1 MLDTLA
7 LILDLGIVLIIVL
20 QIVLLLRKSKVDL
33 PVELLMR
40 LDAVEQSSRA
50 TLQAAAK
57 NEGALEG
64 VTQQMRGFTQTTT
77 TSLEAMRH
85 AVDEKLA
92 QTVAE
97 SRQGRA
103 EILTSFHGFEGK
115 LEQRLGGMDISLGNR
130 FEALQASTSASLEA
144 SRQAVDDKLAQ
155 TIAESRQGRAELLT
169 SFQGFEN
176 KLEQRLG
183 GMDASLGNRFEA
195 LQVRTSASLEI
206 NRQAVDE
213 KLAQTV
219 DESRQGRAE
228 LMTAF
233 HGFESKL
240 EQRLGGFDAA
250 LTQRLDALQLTV
262 AGRLDE
268 TTRGL
273 LAHLAQAQS
282 DAVTA
287 RKELN
292 DALTGFRAELKTA
305 VGALASETMKSREA
319 MAESVR
325 LFDARIQERFEAL
338 TGATRQTL
346 ESLKT
351 DINSQL
357 GVMSTALKDQL
368 EGNSYQIKNQFS
380 SLQESV
386 SQQLAGMVQGSQQ
399 NAEQLRVALNERLA
413 AIQHDNTTKLEEMR
427 RTVDEKLHATLEQR
441 LGESFKL
448 VSERLEQ
455 VQAGLGEMKT
465 LAGSVGDLKRV
476 MTNVKSR
483 GTWGEMQLG
492 AIIENVL
499 TLDQF
504 GKNVKTVPNSNEQ
517 VEFAIRL
524 PGKHEEHPIWLPI
537 DSKYPVEH
545 YQRLMDAYDAADK
558 VTILQA
564 GNAFESSM
572 KLEAKKIVSKYISPP
587 HTTDFAILYLPTEGL
602 FAEVIRRP
610 GLVEAIQ
617 NDCRVM
623 ITGPAN
629 LAAMLNSLQ
638 MGFKTLAIEK
648 RSSEV
653 WSLLGMVKTEFSK
666 FGDIVDAT
674 KKSIDAAA
682 SKFNEVGVRTRAIQK
697 RLREVEALPAPME
710 VALTALDVNTSEDE

>member
-1 MLDTLA
+1 MPDLLLPILA
-7 LILDLGIVLIIVL
+7 FGGVLVLFL
-20 QIVLLLRKSKVDL
+20 QIVLLLRKPQVAL
-33 PVELLMR
+33 PAEWLIR
-40 LDAVEQSSRA
+40 LAAIEQSTLS
-50 TLQAAAK
+50 TLQSAAK
-57 NEGALEG
+57 NEGALDG
-64 VTQQMRGFTQTTT
+64 VAQQMRGFSQASTH
-77 TSLEAMRH
+77 SLESVRH

-92 QTVAE
+92 QITLE
-97 SRQGRA
+97 SRTG
-103 EILTSFHGFEGK
+103 
-115 LEQRLGGMDISLGNR
+115 
-130 FEALQASTSASLEA
+130 
-144 SRQAVDDKLAQ
+144 
-155 TIAESRQGRAELLT
+155 
-169 SFQGFEN
+169 
-176 KLEQRLG
+176 
-183 GMDASLGNRFEA
+183 
-195 LQVRTSASLEI
+195 
-206 NRQAVDE
+206 
-213 KLAQTV
+213 
-219 DESRQGRAE
+219 
-228 LMTAF
+228 
-233 HGFESKL
+233 
-240 EQRLGGFDAA
+240 
-250 LTQRLDALQLTV
+250 
-262 AGRLDE
+262 
-268 TTRGL
+268 
-273 LAHLAQAQS
+273 
-282 DAVTA
+282 
-287 RKELN
+287 RKELS
-292 DALTGFRAELKTA
+292 DTLTGFRAELTA
-305 VGALASETMKSREA
+305 AVSALAAETVKSREA
-319 MAESVR
+319 MTESAA
-325 LFDARIQERFEAL
+325 LFETRIQERFEAL

-346 ESLKT
+346 DSLKA
-351 DINSQL
+351 DINTQL

-380 SLQESV
+380 SLQEAV
-386 SQQLAGMVQGSQQ
+386 SQQLAGLVQGSQQ

-413 AIQHDNTTKLEEMR
+413 AIQLDNTTKLEEMR

-465 LAGSVGDLKRV
+465 LASSVGDLKRV

-499 TLDQF
+499 TIDQYA
-504 GKNVKTVPNSNEQ
+504 KNVKTVPNSNDL

-545 YQRLMDAYDAADK
+545 YQRLMDAHDAMDK
-558 VTILQA
+558 TAILQA

-666 FGDIVDAT
+666 FGDIVEAT

-682 SKFNEVGVRTRAIQK
+682 SKFNEVGVRTRAIQR
-697 RLREVEALPAPME
+697 RLRDVEELPVPDAVPLAE
-710 VALTALDVNTSEDE
+710 AVVAVLEDE